1 MTKRTNLI
9 LIVLLLAGAAWVW
22 LSRPTEGSV
31 TKGGIPAPRQGFLAP
46 DFSLQDA
53 NGQSLTLSELCGQP
67 VVVNF
72 WASWCPPCR
81 AEMPALERVYQE
93 YQDKGLVLLAV
104 NAANQDSLEAAQAFM
119 QDNGL
124 TFPALYDTQGEAA
137 RLYAVRSLPST
148 FFIGRDGIIQE
159 VVIGGPMAEALLRQR
174 VERLFEGQAP

>member
-1 MTKRTNLI
+1 
-9 LIVLLLAGAAWVW
+9 
-22 LSRPTEGSV
+22 
-31 TKGGIPAPRQGFLAP
+31 
-46 DFSLQDA
+46 
-53 NGQSLTLSELCGQP
+53 
-67 VVVNF
+67 
-72 WASWCPPCR
+72 
-81 AEMPALERVYQE
+81 MPALERVYQE

-174 VERLFEGQAP
+174 YERLFEGQAP